1 MAVAGAVGMLEEPKE
16 DWTTGAEDDAP
27 VPELE
32 PEPEPEPEPEQ
43 ESAVNSTF
51 VHWVTSVLLAV

>member
-1 MAVAGAVGMLEEPKE
+1 MLEEPKE

-32 PEPEPEPEPEQ
+32 PEPEPEPEQ
-43 ESAVNSTF
+43 ESAVSSTF
-51 VHWVTSVLLAV
+51 VHWVTSVLLVV

>member
-1 MAVAGAVGMLEEPKE
+1 MLEEPKE

-43 ESAVNSTF
+43 ESAVSSTF
-51 VHWVTSVLLAV
+51 VHWVTSVLLVV